1 MLKIVSE
8 KGNWNIII
16 DGIEY
21 DFYYS
26 DVKPIEGLIL
36 NGCNTQEQEYQINNN
51 IITAVKE
58 SNDRYILIIKT
69 I

>member
-16 DGIEY
+16 NGTEY
-21 DFYYS
+21 NFYYS
-26 DVKPIEGLIL
+26 NVKPIEGLIL
-36 NGCNTQEQEYQINNN
+36 NGCDTQEQEYQISNN

-58 SNDRYILIIKT
+58 NNDRYILTIKT